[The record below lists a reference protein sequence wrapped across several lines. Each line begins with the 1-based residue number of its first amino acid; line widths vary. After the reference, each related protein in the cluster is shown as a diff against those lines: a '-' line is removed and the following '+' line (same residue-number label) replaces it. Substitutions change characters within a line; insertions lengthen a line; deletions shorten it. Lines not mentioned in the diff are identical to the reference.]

1 LPTVPAPQGIVV
13 VSGLAQ
19 VPTAKQFFLMPDH
32 GDALPRLWSRLDL
45 GRFAAERNETIQPVV
60 ILQAQGDATDALVRN
75 WKPPEDRSA
84 MHQSYAYQWFG
95 MALALI
101 IFYAVAS
108 LQRNKEHEQTST

>member
-1 LPTVPAPQGIVV
+1 
-13 VSGLAQ
+13 
-19 VPTAKQFFLMPDH
+19 
-32 GDALPRLWSRLDL
+32 
-45 GRFAAERNETIQPVV
+45 V